1 MIFLGIIGLVLY
13 SSQSFSWKNTI
24 GSNKT
29 IVAGQMIERQIEAIR
44 IAIDRNPAYFFPP
57 PSFQK
62 SENGI
67 DLKWTISQ
75 AVRPVGGANLSNVRK
90 CYFVASWGK
99 GKNDSLKVT
108 TYLSKMF

>member
-1 MIFLGIIGLVLY
+1 MLFLGLIGLVLY
-13 SSQSFSWKNTI
+13 SSQSSSWKNTI

-29 IVAGQMIERQIEAIR
+29 LIAGQMIEQQIESMR
-44 IAIDRNPAYFFPP
+44 IAIDRNPSYSFPP
-57 PSFQK
+57 LSSQK

-67 DLKWTISQ
+67 NLQWTISE
-75 AVRPVGGANLSNVRK
+75 AVRPVGGENLSNVRK
-90 CYFVASWGK
+90 CYFIASWGN